1 MQKSW
6 TYENRENVITVP
18 VKATQTVVE
27 TEETLR
33 GGLREAAK
41 VFYAGADASIRHAQ
55 LNGSRIHCDG
65 RIRFQ
70 VLYAQ
75 GDMSKIIPLEVTAD
89 FQQGVQAPD
98 GVGENAGAEAD
109 IHCTVM
115 DVNARV
121 HNGRIALEAIVQ
133 LEGNVTMQKNVRCLK
148 MVENEDRICEKKAHL
163 TLSRKA
169 GSGEVQSTV
178 RDEMEL
184 SDILQVKET
193 LIGSACAI
201 VEDVKQIGKD
211 KVAVMGTVLLDVCH
225 QSDMPRRPLIRT
237 QHKVPFEQEIALS
250 GSGSMVSARSSV
262 RDVAVVSQDTS
273 DGNGEKVM
281 RCEVV
286 VHTVVQAI
294 HEEETE
300 ILEDAYAVSGHEV
313 HVEQEQAAFVTAYIC
328 EEKAESGRLNCQLP
342 EGAPRMKEALLAF
355 PEPVLLRKRKSGN
368 RLQVDGVMRCTILYT
383 ADDQEAPESQ
393 RVEVPFTSSFITDAD
408 QFDRVQL
415 HVSEPSVSAITGDRA
430 EIKYILHMTA
440 TGERRKTLS
449 FATDAAMGEEK
460 AVMHG
465 ASICF
470 VQQGET
476 LWDVGKRYGIRTD
489 VLEEENGIADH
500 QVATGDALIIFGAGE
515 LQKQHVC
522 E

>member
-6 TYENRENVITVP
+6 TYENRENMITLP
-18 VKATQTVVE
+18 VKAVQTVVE

-55 LNGSRIHCDG
+55 VNGSRIHCEG

-70 VLYAQ
+70 ALYAQ

-89 FQQGVQAPD
+89 FQQSVQAPD
-98 GVGENAGAEAD
+98 GMGEAAAAD
-109 IHCTVM
+109 ANIHC
-115 DVNARV
+115 DVISVDARV
-121 HNGRIALEAIVQ
+121 HNGRIVLEAIVQ
-133 LEGNVTMQKNVRCLK
+133 LEGHVMIPKNVRCLK
-148 MVENEDRICEKKAHL
+148 MADNDDRICEKKTHL
-163 TLSRKA
+163 TMCRKA

-178 RDEMEL
+178 RDEIEL
-184 SDILQVKET
+184 SDILQVRET
-193 LIGSACAI
+193 LIGSACAV

-211 KVAVMGTVLLDVCH
+211 RVAVIGTVLLDVCH

-250 GSGSMVSARSSV
+250 GSGSMVSAQSSV
-262 RDVAVVSQDTS
+262 KDVAVVSQDGS

-281 RCEVV
+281 RCEIV
-286 VHTVVQAI
+286 VHTLVQAI
-294 HEEETE
+294 EQAETDV
-300 ILEDAYAVSGHEV
+300 LEDAYSLSGQEV
-313 HVEQEQAAFVTAYIC
+313 HVEKEQAVFTTAFIC

-368 RLQVDGVMRCTILYT
+368 RLQLDGVMRCTVLYT
-383 ADDQEAPESQ
+383 QEEPEEIVSCQ
-393 RVEVPFTSSFITDAD
+393 VEVPFTSSFMTEAD
-408 QFDRVQL
+408 QDDVIKL
-415 HVSEPSVSAITGDRA
+415 HVSEPSVSAVTGDRA
-430 EIKYILHMTA
+430 EIKYILHMSA
-440 TGERRKTLS
+440 SGERWQKIPV
-449 FATDAAMGEEK
+449 ATDAVMGEEK
-460 AVMHG
+460 PFLHG
-465 ASICF
+465 ATICY

-476 LWDVGKRYGIRTD
+476 LWDVGKRYGIKTD
-489 VLEEENGIADH
+489 VLEEENGIANG
-500 QVATGDALIIFGAGE
+500 QVTAGDALIIFGNQA
-515 LQKQHVC
+515 LQKQNAY